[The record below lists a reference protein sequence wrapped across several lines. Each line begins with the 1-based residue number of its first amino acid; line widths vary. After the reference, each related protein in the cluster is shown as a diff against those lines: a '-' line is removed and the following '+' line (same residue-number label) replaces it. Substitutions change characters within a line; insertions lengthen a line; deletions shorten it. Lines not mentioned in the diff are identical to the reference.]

1 LAYFK
6 DFSEFTTTIGSLFTT
21 VPNAELDFLA
31 LDDDFRPE
39 LFKFVDG
46 NDINGARSLLADK
59 PSLVS
64 DVLPNEGWTSL
75 HFAAR
80 LGRAK
85 FIPFLV
91 KDHGIDPDI
100 RCGSGN
106 FTPLHQA
113 VSVRSVE
120 AAKAL
125 LDYGADINL
134 TFYGAG
140 TNYTALEFSIE
151 KCMDKSEPNE
161 DDLEM
166 IRFLLS
172 READYLRNFDGN
184 DSRHLVSCHCFLL
197 SLFFLLPSFFTQ
209 CQVKI
214 NAYLDVIS

>member
-1 LAYFK
+1 MAYFK

-59 PSLVS
+59 PSLVL

-100 RCGSGN
+100 
-106 FTPLHQA
+106 
-113 VSVRSVE
+113 
-120 AAKAL
+120 
-125 LDYGADINL
+125 
-134 TFYGAG
+134 
-140 TNYTALEFSIE
+140 
-151 KCMDKSEPNE
+151 
-161 DDLEM
+161 
-166 IRFLLS
+166 
-172 READYLRNFDGN
+172 
-184 DSRHLVSCHCFLL
+184 
-197 SLFFLLPSFFTQ
+197 
-209 CQVKI
+209 
-214 NAYLDVIS
+214 